1 MAANPVFKKI
11 IQKDVELQ
19 YPRLDA
25 TYRFNSQEQRSEQC
39 SPSAQGAAWSVS
51 WQLSHEDAKA
61 LHGELAAHY
70 NECRSRDTTLPAF
83 SKVFGMKKL
92 DNSIVSFRAKKN
104 GTNRSGEQNTAPTVI
119 GGDKQ
124 PLENRAI
131 WSGSKGTL
139 RVIAFPSKSPQGEG
153 GISLLLDAVQVLEP
167 IYGDAGGMD
176 DFDMVASTPSA
187 PADDPFGLPPVQAK
201 PSPAAVAAP
210 SAAFD
215 MEDEIPF

>member
-11 IQKDVELQ
+11 VLKDVELQ

-51 WQLSHEDAKA
+51 WTLSHEDAKA
-61 LHGELAAHY
+61 LHTDLVAHY
-70 NECRSRDTTLPAF
+70 NECKSRDTTLPAF

-92 DNSIVSFRAKKN
+92 DSGIVSFRAKKN
-104 GTNRSGEQNTAPTVI
+104 GTNRKGEQNVGPTVI

-124 PLENRAI
+124 PLADRAI

-139 RVIAFPSKSPQGEG
+139 RFIAFPSKSPQGEG

-167 IYGDAGGMD
+167 VYGDAGGMD
-176 DFDMVASTPSA
+176 DFELIGSAPAA
-187 PADDPFGLPPVQAK
+187 PADDPFGLPPIQETPK
-201 PSPAAVAAP
+201 PAPA
-210 SAAFD
+210 AAFD

>member
-1 MAANPVFKKI
+1 MASNPVFKKI
-11 IQKDVELQ
+11 ILRDVELQ

-39 SPSAQGAAWSVS
+39 NPSAQGAAWSVS
-51 WQLSHEDAKA
+51 WTLSHEDAKA
-61 LHGELAAHY
+61 LHADLVAHY

-83 SKVFGMKKL
+83 AKIFGMKKL
-92 DNSIVSFRAKKN
+92 DNSLVSFRAKKN
-104 GTNRSGEQNTAPTVI
+104 GTNRAGEQNKPPIVI

-124 PLENRAI
+124 PLADLSI
-131 WSGSKGTL
+131 WTGSKGTL

-153 GISLLLDAVQVLEP
+153 GISLLLDAVQVVEP

-176 DFDMVASTPSA
+176 DFESFGTAPTPPS
-187 PADDPFGLPPVQAK
+187 DDPFGLPPAQEEPK
-201 PSPAAVAAP
+201 PAPAA
-210 SAAFD
+210 AAFD